1 MQLLECTRDA
11 LTLTKQTTKIIRQAW
26 EQSQRQALL
35 ASLALVNPLSTSQQ
49 QSNVGGA
56 QNFIDQLNS
65 EFN

>member
-49 QSNVGGA
+49 SNVGGA

>member
-1 MQLLECTRDA
+1 MEGSLLEAGADVGVTSGPH
-11 LTLTKQTTKIIRQAW
+11 T
-26 EQSQRQALL
+26 QRQALL
-35 ASLALVNPLSTSQQ
+35 ASLALVNPLSTLQQ